1 MQTQHLPG
9 VMIQACEQGI
19 PVYLE
24 TCLHADEYAW
34 IHGCPSFGVFCGVR
48 AFERLQIEIDRAR
61 LIDQFRD

>member
-1 MQTQHLPG
+1 MQTRHLPDLVIEACGQG
-9 VMIQACEQGI
+9 V

-34 IHGCPSFGVFCGVR
+34 MPQYPSIGVFCGRR
-48 AFERLQIEIDRAR
+48 AFERLKVEVDRER